1 MNVVIVG
8 CGAVTEILH
17 LPALAKLDVTPA
29 ALIDRDSQRAKE
41 LAASAGVRVTAS
53 ALDEVQVPIDAAL
66 VATPPA
72 SHREIAIEL
81 MQRGAHVLVEKPLAL
96 SVAEGDE
103 MVQTAS
109 DTGVTLSVGL
119 MRRHLAGARWVEAVL
134 KSGMLGS
141 IERFRFE
148 EGGRYNWPIATD
160 SSFRKESAGGGV
172 LIDTGAHTLDLLQWW
187 LGEAR
192 VLEYRDDSCGGVEAD
207 CRIELEL
214 VAGGRGTVELSRTRA
229 LPNTAWISGEH
240 GSLEVSLIENRV
252 ITDPSTIAQQ
262 VVAELRA
269 DRLPQQSFED
279 LFVGQLEA
287 WLRTVAGEDGVAV
300 PATEALATMR
310 LSSDCYGIRQPLEMN
325 WMQVR
330 LNAGGKS

>member
-141 IERFRFE
+141 IESFRFE

>member
-1 MNVVIVG
+1 
-8 CGAVTEILH
+8 
-17 LPALAKLDVTPA
+17 
-29 ALIDRDSQRAKE
+29 
-41 LAASAGVRVTAS
+41 
-53 ALDEVQVPIDAAL
+53 
-66 VATPPA
+66 
-72 SHREIAIEL
+72 
-81 MQRGAHVLVEKPLAL
+81 
-96 SVAEGDE
+96 
-103 MVQTAS
+103 
-109 DTGVTLSVGL
+109 
-119 MRRHLAGARWVEAVL
+119 
-134 KSGMLGS
+134 
-141 IERFRFE
+141 
-148 EGGRYNWPIATD
+148 
-160 SSFRKESAGGGV
+160 
-172 LIDTGAHTLDLLQWW
+172 
-187 LGEAR
+187 
-192 VLEYRDDSCGGVEAD
+192 
-207 CRIELEL
+207 